1 MFPYN
6 YNPIPPRV
14 WSRVENACAFN
25 VTNVSENDLV
35 YIPLTNQTVSPVQAT
50 QINQMIQKGNV
61 LQYKKNSGNL
71 TKKQKYSKIARG
83 QWTSNKSY
91 ATQGYQY
98 TNPNTTGLLR
108 VNYTT
113 FPNPNFIVG
122 QPNNPSGPFQ
132 TNHPNPDNCPFDY
145 ILDGGSLVC
154 NTYANPCSG
163 EIIQT
168 INNPLCFPTTCSDV
182 PGPVQGLC
190 WNPAIPTWNPR
201 NKLTMNNSTDGWPNG
216 YKGFVSA
223 VYPATPTLTGTLNND
238 DVNYIN
244 GNTVFLNWNVQTTPC
259 LPIVS
264 WNVYENGNLI
274 LNIPY
279 LTYTTINNLSANT
292 AYTFYVVGIVS
303 NTIQTQP
310 SNNVTINTLPVVSP
324 VITSILNDNNSIN
337 GNSVTLTLGSPAN
350 INVTSWNI
358 YQNNILVLSNINSF
372 TPTINNLMAN
382 STYTFYAVG
391 YNNNHETAPSNT
403 ISVTIPSPIPPTITG
418 NYVIN
423 SSNNGYNILLNL
435 SVPPNSNV
443 TSWNIY
449 QNNILILTNEKSL
462 TPTINNVSSGTQSYY
477 VVGYNNNIQTSP
489 SNTISITI
497 PIYLATGS
505 YSYNYTNIINP
516 NTGLNY
522 QTVSF
527 TGPGTIAFL
536 TNSITVNTICVGGG
550 GAGGNGGLDSIYS
563 GGGGGGGGASI
574 VNQKL
579 SFTPNV
585 TYDISIGGGGKSNA
599 SDYNGFWGVGS
610 YVSLNSNIIIISYG
624 GLGGESGSS
633 YDGGGGNGGAT
644 GDGNPGGEGGNSY
657 INTAQSGT
665 LGGGGGGGGNNYGEY
680 PLYGN
685 GGNGSLNISVP
696 IFGTSFGSGGGG
708 GGSSFS
714 SSVSGGSGGNSN
726 AGSGGTIGK
735 YASNGLPNT
744 GSGGGGGSGNVESGA
759 YIYGGS
765 GGSGIIIF
773 YW

>member
-113 FPNPNFIVG
+113 YLNPNFIVG
-122 QPNNPSGPFQ
+122 QPNNPTGPFQ
-132 TNHPNPDNCPFDY
+132 TNHPNPDSCPFDY

-168 INNPLCFPTTCSDV
+168 INNPLCFPTSCSDV

-223 VYPATPTLTGTLNND
+223 VYPATPTLTGTLNNNND
-238 DVNYIN
+238 NYIN

-264 WNVYENGNLI
+264 WNVYENGKLI

-310 SNNVTINTLPVVSP
+310 SNNVTIHTLPVVSP

-337 GNSVTLTLGSPAN
+337 GNSVTLNWSSPTN
-350 INVTSWNI
+350 SNVTNW
-358 YQNNILVLSNINSF
+358 VLYSDNTSISMGSSL
-372 TPTINNLMAN
+372 TTTINNLSAN
-382 STYTFYAVG
+382 STY
-391 YNNNHETAPSNT
+391 
-403 ISVTIPSPIPPTITG
+403 
-418 NYVIN
+418 
-423 SSNNGYNILLNL
+423 
-435 SVPPNSNV
+435 
-443 TSWNIY
+443 
-449 QNNILILTNEKSL
+449 
-462 TPTINNVSSGTQSYY
+462 SYY
-477 VVGYNNNIQTSP
+477 VVGYNNNVQISSSNTTIVTISPPTAPTIRGTLSNSNNSYVVTLSWISPTNSNVTNWVLYSDNTSTSMNSSLTTTINNLTQGQTYSYYVVGYNGIIQTLP
-489 SNTISITI
+489 SNT
-497 PIYLATGS
+497 Y
-505 YSYNYTNIINP
+505 
-516 NTGLNY
+516 
-522 QTVSF
+522 
-527 TGPGTIAFL
+527 
-536 TNSITVNTICVGGG
+536 TVNVPTAPTITGT
-550 GAGGNGGLDSIYS
+550 
-563 GGGGGGGGASI
+563 
-574 VNQKL
+574 L
-579 SFTPNV
+579 SN
-585 TYDISIGGGGKSNA
+585 
-599 SDYNGFWGVGS
+599 
-610 YVSLNSNIIIISYG
+610 
-624 GLGGESGSS
+624 SGSS
-633 YDGGGGNGGAT
+633 YSVTLNWTAPTNSNVTNWFLNNGTTNTSMSSSLTTTISNLTQGQTYNYFVYGTDTTNNILTLISSAYSVYVPVPAPPSSISGSWNERDNNGIVNYYIVLNWSPPPSYNVT
-644 GDGNPGGEGGNSY
+644 SWILYSGYTYYTSSNMNTSTSTQINFLNQGQTYKYYVVGY
-657 INTAQSGT
+657 INNTSQITQS
-665 LGGGGGGGGNNYGEY
+665 NVV
-680 PLYGN
+680 
-685 GGNGSLNISVP
+685 SVTIP
-696 IFGTSFGSGGGG
+696 SASG
-708 GGSSFS
+708 F
-714 SSVSGGSGGNSN
+714 
-726 AGSGGTIGK
+726 
-735 YASNGLPNT
+735 
-744 GSGGGGGSGNVESGA
+744 
-759 YIYGGS
+759 
-765 GGSGIIIF
+765 
-773 YW
+773 